1 MSGGPV
7 SDAHLRS
14 QVLCVTMGCGPG
26 FLQGQAATL
35 LDVAGHTADTV
46 LVSDV
51 LPYCQYL
58 SLHSFLNACG
68 TERRREDLLV
78 WHMKWTE
85 NEMWVYP
92 SLCMSLLVKVNMGR
106 VSTRTHAHTHTH
118 THTPTYLPA
127 CVRVW
132 MLPRAPASAIW
143 KAPAKTKDGSGSGD
157 GAHNLRWTKL
167 FLKRQL

>member
-58 SLHSFLNACG
+58 SLHSCLNACG

-106 VSTRTHAHTHTH
+106 VSTRTHAHTH
-118 THTPTYLPA
+118 A
-127 CVRVW
+127 CVRVCGCSRAR
-132 MLPRAPASAIW
+132 LRQRYGKLQRRPRTDPALETVRTI
-143 KAPAKTKDGSGSGD
+143 
-157 GAHNLRWTKL
+157 
-167 FLKRQL
+167 